1 MNKSMIYWFTGQPG
15 HGKTTLGK
23 ELLGYLQTQDVK
35 TMFIDG
41 DQLRDIFKN
50 VNYGKEG
57 RVENIK
63 RAQDIAKFLHY
74 QGYHVV
80 VALVAPYKDLRDEF
94 KIEMQNNLVE
104 IYVHTSVERGRET
117 YFVSDYEPPVSN
129 YIDMDTT
136 ETLTDCYYKL
146 LTQLSSYGNLP
157 RNSRPQVKD

>member
-1 MNKSMIYWFTGQPG
+1 MIYWFTGQPG
-15 HGKTTLGK
+15 HGKTTLGN
-23 ELLGYLQTQDVK
+23 ELISYLRLQGAK
-35 TMFIDG
+35 TMLVDG

-63 RAQDIAKFLHY
+63 RAQNIAKFLHY

-94 KIEMQNNLVE
+94 KTEMQNNLVE
-104 IYVHTSVERGRET
+104 IYVHTNVERGREG

-129 YIDMDTT
+129 YIDIDTT
-136 ETLTDCYYKL
+136 EGLSDCYYKL

-157 RNSRPQVKD
+157 RNSRSQTKD

>member
-1 MNKSMIYWFTGQPG
+1 M
-15 HGKTTLGK
+15 
-23 ELLGYLQTQDVK
+23 
-35 TMFIDG
+35 
-41 DQLRDIFKN
+41 
-50 VNYGKEG
+50 
-57 RVENIK
+57 
-63 RAQDIAKFLHY
+63 
-74 QGYHVV
+74 V

-104 IYVHTSVERGRET
+104 VYVHTTLERGRET

-157 RNSRPQVKD
+157 RNSRSQIKD